1 MYRKHNFM
9 FCNGVAH
16 FNFDTFLGCGQTT
29 RRGKSHL
36 KMLGRASLKTHL
48 GQKGKGPLLLSAGL
62 RSLKSD
68 LKMRG
73 KEGKGRNIETC
84 ALINVI
90 ARA

>member
-1 MYRKHNFM
+1 M

-16 FNFDTFLGCGQTT
+16 FNFDTFLGYGQSN

-36 KMLGRASLKTHL
+36 QMLGRASFKTHL
-48 GQKGKGPLLLSAGL
+48 GQKGKGLLSPGL